1 MHQESLKSYSQKDL
15 KKLLEK
21 GVHIPDLNLV
31 HITRDVQLENIVSGC
46 TIYPFACIKGPR
58 TQIHPGARI
67 GLRGQVSLENSF
79 IGENAII
86 GALGQVALIDTVVGP
101 KSVLGNGVAEHAVF
115 LGKES
120 MVNDFTTGYGFRVRK
135 GSLYEEDA
143 SSAQHTDTKMTILFP
158 WATLGSD
165 INFCDVLLAGGIGP
179 ELGSFSEV
187 GLSLIHI

>member
-31 HITRDVQLENIVSGC
+31 HITRDVQLENIAPGS
-46 TIYPFACIKGPR
+46 TIYPFVRIAGSK
-58 TQIHPGARI
+58 TQIHSGARI
-67 GLRGQVSLENSF
+67 GVRGPVTLENSF
-79 IGENAII
+79 IGENAVI
-86 GALGQVALIDTVVGP
+86 GDLGQVTLIDTVVGP
-101 KSVLGNGVAEHAVF
+101 KSVLGAGVAEQAVF

-158 WATLGSD
+158 WTTLGSD
-165 INFCDVLLAGGIGP
+165 INFCCLLYTSP
-179 ELGSFSEV
+179 SPRDRS
-187 GLSLIHI
+187 LSRMPSSA